1 MEKLMKLEQTDIDM
15 DEYIPEKEG
24 YVFLGWYRDA
34 DLEEPVDELE
44 LTGNITLYAKWEKVE
59 EKPEEEPEE
68 TEEATEADIHFVD
81 VIKGDWFYDAVCYA
95 VEHGIM
101 NGVSKDFF
109 APGMSFTREM
119 LAVVLYHMEGRP
131 EIEGV
136 SSFADVS
143 DGMWYTDAI
152 LWAKENGIV
161 AGYDNGTYGVGDTIT
176 REQFAAI
183 LYRYASLKGYDI
195 TQVGM
200 VAREFLD
207 YEQISDYAKPAVSWA
222 VNAGIISG
230 MGDGTLVPQGK
241 TTRAEAATML
251 MHFYG
256 AIVES

>member
-1 MEKLMKLEQTDIDM
+1 MFQEGGTYMYDTSMRVRLVKARMKEIQRQYEKKCL
-15 DEYIPEKEG
+15 
-24 YVFLGWYRDA
+24 YRLSA
-34 DLEEPVDELE
+34 LCIMLFASLVLS
-44 LTGNITLYAKWEKVE
+44 L
-59 EKPEEEPEE
+59 
-68 TEEATEADIHFVD
+68 IHIQMCIRD
-81 VIKGDWFYDAVCYA
+81 
-95 VEHGIM
+95 
-101 NGVSKDFF
+101 
-109 APGMSFTREM
+109 R
-119 LAVVLYHMEGRP
+119 
-131 EIEGV
+131 
-136 SSFADVS
+136 
-143 DGMWYTDAI
+143 YTDAI

-195 TQVGM
+195 TQGGM
-200 VAREFLD
+200 AAKEFLD